1 MPGLLQSRQETSTVS
16 PNCPIGRRAGC
27 PPSRQPVLEVGDLM
41 RKADAVVVLAF
52 TRYIISSGVE
62 KPGANQLGHNQST
75 ITAYRHSTAC
85 NQIEAGIAFGLG
97 TPLLVIVEEG
107 LKHEAML
114 RDRLEFRSITA
125 PLDPTF
131 FATPLFRSQFEDFTN
146 IVRSRSWFRL

>member
-75 ITAYRHSTAC
+75 ITAYRYSTAC

-107 LKHEAML
+107 MKHEAML
-114 RDRLEFRSITA
+114 RDRLEFRAITA

-131 FATPLFRSQFEDFTN
+131 FDTPLFRSQFEDFTN